1 MKKDVKAQRI
11 DELKGLFDANGTYYL
26 FNYNK
31 MTVAQATALRK
42 NLRKQGSSLKIVK
55 NRLALRSVPE
65 PLAGALKP
73 VFRTPTAVAYTN
85 GDAVV
90 LAKALK
96 EFQAANK
103 VLVLKG
109 GVVEGALRRPR
120 AVRRDR
126 QAPAPDGSGGQG
138 RRPDGRPVVGLPPV
152 PPGPAREFRHPS
164 QSAQDQKRI
173 GINEAKR

>member
-11 DELKGLFDANGTYYL
+11 DELKGLFGANGTYYL

-42 NLRKQGSSLKIVK
+42 NLRRQGSALKIVK

-65 PLAGALKP
+65 PLAGELKP
-73 VFRTPTAVAYTN
+73 VFSKPTAVAFTN

-96 EFQAANK
+96 EFQAQNK
-103 VLVLKG
+103 VLILKG
-109 GVVEGALRRPR
+109 GVVEGVFVGPERFDEIVKLPGRTDLLAKVGGLMAAPLSGFLRC
-120 AVRRDR
+120 V
-126 QAPAPDGSGGQG
+126 QAPLGN
-138 RRPDGRPVVGLPPV
+138 
-152 PPGPAREFRHPS
+152 
-164 QSAQDQKRI
+164 I
-173 GINEAKR
+173 GILLNQLKAKKESA

>member
-11 DELKGLFDANGTYYL
+11 DELKGLFDKNGTYYL

-65 PLAGALKP
+65 PLAGNLKP
-73 VFRTPTAVAYTN
+73 VFRTPTAVAFTD
-85 GDAVV
+85 GDAVL

-96 EFQAANK
+96 EFQIANK

-109 GVVEGALRRPR
+109 GVVEGAFVGPERFDEIVKLPGRMDLMARFAGLMAAPLTGFLRCF
-120 AVRRDR
+120 
-126 QAPAPDGSGGQG
+126 QAPLGN
-138 RRPDGRPVVGLPPV
+138 VGVLLNQLKTKK
-152 PPGPAREFRHPS
+152 E
-164 QSAQDQKRI
+164 SA
-173 GINEAKR
+173 

>member
-11 DELKGLFDANGTYYL
+11 DELKGLFDKNGTYYL

-42 NLRKQGSSLKIVK
+42 NLRKQGSALKIVK

-103 VLVLKG
+103 VLALKG
-109 GVVEGALRRPR
+109 GVVEGAFVGPERFDEIVKLTSRDELLGKVAFMMAYPMSRFLRTL
-120 AVRRDR
+120 
-126 QAPAPDGSGGQG
+126 QAPLATMG
-138 RRPDGRPVVGLPPV
+138 RMWSLLKD
-152 PPGPAREFRHPS
+152 
-164 QSAQDQKRI
+164 K
-173 GINEAKR
+173 K

>member
-1 MKKDVKAQRI
+1 MNKDVKAQRI
-11 DELKGLFDANGTYYL
+11 DELKGLFDKNGTYYL

-31 MTVAQATALRK
+31 MSVAQATALRK

-65 PLAGALKP
+65 PLAEALKP
-73 VFRTPTAVAYTN
+73 VFRTPTAVAFTG
-85 GDAVV
+85 GDAVL

-109 GVVEGALRRPR
+109 GVVEGAF
-120 AVRRDR
+120 
-126 QAPAPDGSGGQG
+126 
-138 RRPDGRPVVGLPPV
+138 VGPERFDEIVKLPPRMELV
-152 PPGPAREFRHPS
+152 AKVGGLMAAPLQGFLRCLRAPMGN
-164 QSAQDQKRI
+164 I
-173 GINEAKR
+173 GILLNQLKNKKETA

>member
-42 NLRKQGSSLKIVK
+42 GLRKQGSSLKIVK

-85 GDAVV
+85 GDAVQ
-90 LAKALK
+90 LAKSLK
-96 EFQAANK
+96 DFQAANK

-109 GVVEGALRRPR
+109 GVVEGAF
-120 AVRRDR
+120 
-126 QAPAPDGSGGQG
+126 
-138 RRPDGRPVVGLPPV
+138 VGPERFDEIVKLPPRMDLV
-152 PPGPAREFRHPS
+152 ARVGGLMAAPMSGFLRCLRAPLGNFGILLNQLKTKKE
-164 QSAQDQKRI
+164 SA
-173 GINEAKR
+173 